1 MPVLSFRFERL
12 NSFLKRRLCKEK
24 ILEILPLLGLNIE
37 DVSDDE
43 IKVEYSPNRPDYGSP
58 AGIARAINNFYFN
71 EDPKIEFQLERSDYK
86 VYVDKNVKEIRPYI
100 IGMYARLKLSEETL
114 KELISLQEDLHDG
127 IGRKRRKFAIGLHD
141 ASKIKPPIYYTVE
154 GPEFKFIPLYNDKP
168 MSIQEILS
176 QTEQGKLYAHLLKRE
191 NLFPILKDSLD
202 QVLSFPPIIN
212 GNLTML
218 TEETQEI
225 FVDITANELEQAE
238 DALAILAT
246 TFIDYGAKVY
256 TVEINFDNT
265 KMETPNLSPRKI
277 YLNNCNIKKILGIS
291 LKSDEVIKA
300 LRKVNMIGKTKD
312 KQIEVFIPRYR
323 IDILHEVDLIEEV
336 GYGFG
341 YDKLKPLPLK
351 LHQNGRPLKI
361 KRIVRDIRECLIGL
375 GFIEVMTFYLANKD
389 DQKPFTENLI
399 EVAEPKAKEY
409 NVLRSTIV
417 PQLLK
422 VLSSNIHEPY
432 PQKIFEI
439 GRTFKLRDKDKS
451 SIKEEIKITA
461 LTTHNESSFTEIKS
475 IVIALLNYLGIKN
488 YSFKTFVHPYFI
500 EGRCAVIMKNN
511 RRIGVLG
518 EISPFYLQKEGLRNP
533 ASGFEMDVENMIL

>member
-1 MPVLSFRFERL
+1 
-12 NSFLKRRLCKEK
+12 
-24 ILEILPLLGLNIE
+24 
-37 DVSDDE
+37 
-43 IKVEYSPNRPDYGSP
+43 
-58 AGIARAINNFYFN
+58 
-71 EDPKIEFQLERSDYK
+71 
-86 VYVDKNVKEIRPYI
+86 
-100 IGMYARLKLSEETL
+100 
-114 KELISLQEDLHDG
+114 LQEDLHDG

-176 QTEQGKLYAHLLKRE
+176 QTEQGKLYAHLLTRK

-246 TFIDYGAKVY
+246 TLIDYGAKVY

-265 KMETPNLSPRKI
+265 KMETPNLSPRKM
-277 YLNNCNIKKILGIS
+277 YLKNCNIKKILGIS
-291 LKSDEVIKA
+291 LKSNEIIKA
-300 LRKVNMIGKTKD
+300 LRKVNMIGKIKD

-351 LHQNGRPLKI
+351 LHQNGKPLKI
-361 KRIVRDIRECLIGL
+361 KRIVRDIREGLIGL

-422 VLSSNIHEPY
+422 VLASNIHEPY

-439 GRTFKLRDKDKS
+439 GRTFKLKDKDKN
-451 SIKEEIKITA
+451 SIKEEIKVTA
-461 LTTHNESSFTEIKS
+461 LTTHIESSFTEIKS
-475 IVIALLNYLGIKN
+475 VAIALLNYLGIKN
-488 YSFKTFVHPYFI
+488 YSFKTFMHPYFI
-500 EGRCAVIMKNN
+500 EGRCAVIIKNN